1 MSTSTSAS
9 GSFRDLP
16 RAFWVLVAGMFV
28 NRLGAFVLPFLAL
41 YLGEQQKLGARESGL
56 IIGAWGVGAV
66 LSAIVGG
73 QLSDRWGRKRTMLAS
88 LCGGAAVLFAFAQ
101 VSGVP
106 ALAALA
112 LLLGAVAEVYRPA
125 VSAAITDLT
134 RPEQRAQAF
143 GYLIWS
149 YNLGFAISPVLA
161 GAIAKHMGFAWLFYG
176 DAATMLAAA
185 LVVGLWVPE
194 TRPEQVEHVQVSGGF
209 AQALSDRRLRPMLV
223 AALMLGM
230 SIVQVV
236 AAFGPLMRAD
246 GIDIALYGRIVALNG
261 LGVALTQ
268 PWVVPRAEK
277 FGANRV
283 VPLCALVFCWGLA
296 LHAFVDTPGTH
307 VLAIVVWTAGEVA
320 LFPLCNALVSNIAPT
335 ELRGRYQGLYFT
347 AWACANVIGPPLGQ
361 ELLAQWGP
369 GGWSLLPFT
378 CGVIAAAALWVATR
392 RASAT

>member
-1 MSTSTSAS
+1 MSPSNSVAE
-9 GSFRDLP
+9 SFRGLP

-41 YLGEQQKLGARESGL
+41 YLGEQQKLGARASGL

-66 LSAIVGG
+66 IAAVVGG
-73 QLSDRWGRKRTMLAS
+73 QLSDRWGRKRTMVAS
-88 LCGGAAVLFAFAQ
+88 LCGGALVLFAFAHA
-101 VSGVP
+101 SGAP
-106 ALAALA
+106 ALAVLA

-134 RPEQRAQAF
+134 QPEQRGRAF

-149 YNLGFAISPVLA
+149 YNLGFAISPMLA
-161 GAIAKHMGFAWLFYG
+161 GALAKHLGFAWLFYG
-176 DAATMLAAA
+176 DAATMLSAA

-194 TRPEQVEHVQVSGGF
+194 TRPAQVESARASGGF
-209 AQALSDRRLRPMLV
+209 ARALGDRRLRPMLL

-246 GIDIALYGRIVALNG
+246 GIDIAQYGRIVALNG

-268 PWVVPRAEK
+268 PWVVPRAERI
-277 FGANRV
+277 GASRV
-283 VPLCALVFCWGLA
+283 VPLSALVFCCGLA
-296 LHAFVDTPGTH
+296 LHAFVDTPHMH
-307 VLAIVVWTAGEVA
+307 VLAILVWTAGEVA

-347 AWACANVIGPPLGQ
+347 AWACASVVGPPLGL
-361 ELLAQWGP
+361 ELLARWGP
-369 GGWSLLPFT
+369 SGWSLLPVT
-378 CGVIAAAALWVATR
+378 CGVIAAGALWIATR
-392 RASAT
+392 RV